1 MDVIDISVELPLGR
15 QSGRSAMSA
24 TSLKLPKCGQVS
36 SAAFAVLRSASLTPC
51 SSTTIRARIVQTNPA
66 KLYFKQ
72 FDTLHHQCF
81 VDEMLQIRVLELR
94 AGERLKLKLWS
105 CSSDVVWRRRSEP
118 LRTV

>member
-1 MDVIDISVELPLGR
+1 M
-15 QSGRSAMSA
+15 
-24 TSLKLPKCGQVS
+24 
-36 SAAFAVLRSASLTPC
+36 
-51 SSTTIRARIVQTNPA
+51 
-66 KLYFKQ
+66 Q